1 MSIGQI
7 IEEIIDD
14 IEAVVIIGTA
24 RPESFNGPALRS
36 RFHRRHMNKGRSECP
51 ARAWVY
57 GPRMLAAQALDPVI
71 AWEGK

>member
-1 MSIGQI
+1 
-7 IEEIIDD
+7 
-14 IEAVVIIGTA
+14 
-24 RPESFNGPALRS
+24 
-36 RFHRRHMNKGRSECP
+36 MNKGRSESP